1 MGKSRRRP
9 RHRRSHRAT
18 RVAAP
23 VVVGGVVAAAA
34 FGASPLADHLRP
46 GGPARTTDAGGATG
60 GPSPAVVLAQPVG
73 TAAAH
78 AGGSSREAAST
89 PTDTG
94 ATPHPSE
101 SALPTQSAPAP
112 SAPTPADPEPSD
124 PVPLPL
130 PTLTSR
136 SLPPLPSLP
145 LPTQGPTLPLP
156 TQGPTLPLP

>member
-1 MGKSRRRP
+1 MSKSRRRP

-73 TAAAH
+73 TAA
-78 AGGSSREAAST
+78 T
-89 PTDTG
+89 L
-94 ATPHPSE
+94 
-101 SALPTQSAPAP
+101 SA
-112 SAPTPADPEPSD
+112 
-124 PVPLPL
+124 
-130 PTLTSR
+130 
-136 SLPPLPSLP
+136 
-145 LPTQGPTLPLP
+145 QGPFETL
-156 TQGPTLPLP
+156 QERGERRRTLAHPMKLFSCIVICLLFEFARISRL